1 MRTEQKGMAGKGKQ
15 RAIGQIGTFG
25 QRKRER
31 VTEGEQRIERCNR
44 HRIRKLLKP
53 ITHANPSP
61 KNITGKIHFASYILD
76 MIFSWTPHR
85 FVGGALALDVANSV
99 ILRMDAA
106 RSIDRFAVPEQ
117 LQAFAQAACE
127 LSAERELFGCLQPVQ
142 EECRAAF
149 FAFREAV
156 DAHFRAVAQGQQDPA
171 LLANM
176 METGPDFCGRTRRR
190 LT

>member
-1 MRTEQKGMAGKGKQ
+1 M
-15 RAIGQIGTFG
+15 
-25 QRKRER
+25 
-31 VTEGEQRIERCNR
+31 
-44 HRIRKLLKP
+44 
-53 ITHANPSP
+53 
-61 KNITGKIHFASYILD
+61 
-76 MIFSWTPHR
+76 
-85 FVGGALALDVANSV
+85 ALDVANSV

-171 LLANM
+171 LLASM
-176 METGPDFCGRTRRR
+176 METGARLLRQNPAPGALEAETVHSALRLIALPDPARLKICGHCGWLFLDRSKNKSRFWCDMAVCGNRTKASRHYRRKKAGEPE
-190 LT
+190 